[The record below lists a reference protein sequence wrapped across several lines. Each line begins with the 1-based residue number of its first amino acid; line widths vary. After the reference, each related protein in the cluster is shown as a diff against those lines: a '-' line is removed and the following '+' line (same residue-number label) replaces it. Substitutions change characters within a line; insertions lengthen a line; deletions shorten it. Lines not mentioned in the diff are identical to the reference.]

1 MLFLNS
7 TIDIILDNVNDAVC
21 IVDRDCIVR
30 FWNEKAEEI
39 YEVNRQHVVGKHIN
53 NLFPTALLP
62 KVIKEKRPYVNVYNS
77 PREDSHNIITARPL
91 YSGSELIG
99 AISCDR
105 DITELIRLT
114 TILDKTKFDL
124 KVLEEEV
131 TALNENRFSFDQIV
145 GENIKFKEII
155 NLCKNVSKSK
165 INMIITGESGTG
177 KEIFARAIHIESRR
191 KGHFIPINCSAIP
204 EDLMESE
211 LFGYEGGAF
220 TGALRKGKV
229 GKFELAHGG
238 TLFLDEIGDMPLSMQ
253 PKILRVLEDG
263 MITRVG
269 GSKSIRVDVRVVA
282 ATNKDVKL
290 MMEKGMF
297 RKDLYYRLNSI
308 LIALPPLR
316 ERKDDIPELVDRF
329 IEQFCIT
336 YRCNIPEIPTMVM
349 NMMMNYDWEGN
360 IRELRNIIERIVILV
375 NNNKAKEVDID
386 FLPRSIIESNK
397 EKIEYKKEA
406 FDLNNIIEKAEKDAL
421 LNAMRTSGGNK
432 ARAAKLLNIPR
443 STLYFKLNK
452 HNLDNVL
459 TI

>member
-177 KEIFARAIHIESRR
+177 KEVFARAIHIESRR

-229 GKFELAHGG
+229 GKFELAHDG

-406 FDLNNIIEKAEKDAL
+406 FDLNNIIEKAEKDAI

-452 HNLDNVL
+452 YNFNNIL
-459 TI
+459 TR